1 MSDGQLVFEVRP
13 ACEPVA
19 VAGWYLAYGYGT
31 KPLVLYARRGLTIW
45 RDGMRHI
52 PVTRYAGPIPE
63 LG

>member
-1 MSDGQLVFEVRP
+1 MSDRLALDVRP
-13 ACEPVA
+13 ASVPVA
-19 VAGWYLAYGYGT
+19 VEGWYLAYGYGT

-63 LG
+63 LS